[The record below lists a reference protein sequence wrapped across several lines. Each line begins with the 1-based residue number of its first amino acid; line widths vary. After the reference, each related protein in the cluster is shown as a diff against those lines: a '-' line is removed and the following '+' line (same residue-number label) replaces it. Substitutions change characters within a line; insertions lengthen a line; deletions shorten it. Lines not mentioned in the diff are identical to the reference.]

1 VRKSLFNKNN
11 TYFYVKFRYENKRV
25 FLSITETKDL
35 KETVFK
41 YNNSKD
47 DDIFVTLIKFSMFK
61 RNTN

>member
-1 VRKSLFNKNN
+1 MK
-11 TYFYVKFRYENKRV
+11 
-25 FLSITETKDL
+25 TKDL

-47 DDIFVTLIKFSMFK
+47 DDMFVTLIKFSMFK